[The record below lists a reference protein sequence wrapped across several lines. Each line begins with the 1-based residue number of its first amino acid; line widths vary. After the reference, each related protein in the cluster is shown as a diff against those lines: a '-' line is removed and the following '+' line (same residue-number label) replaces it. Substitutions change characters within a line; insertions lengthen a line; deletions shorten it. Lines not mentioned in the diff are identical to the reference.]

1 MRLILCGWEYRAR
14 AQLPRP
20 LPPGQPAL
28 RDIGHADAPQQGALH
43 ALLGESFLND
53 SGASRRGVADVCL
66 AVIASEAKQ
75 SILPRKERMDCF
87 ASLAMT
93 AVALWIASRS
103 LSSGAHSR
111 DPLARNDGPIG
122 LTEADGTTV
131 PLTLS

>member
-1 MRLILCGWEYRAR
+1 MHGRNFPARCLQVNQHGAILGMQMHRNRA
-14 AQLPRP
+14 LTTPS
-20 LPPGQPAL
+20 
-28 RDIGHADAPQQGALH
+28 
-43 ALLGESFLND
+43 LGESFIND
-53 SGASRRGVADVCL
+53 SGASRGEVADVCL
-66 AVIASEAKQ
+66 AVIASAAKQ

-122 LTEADGTTV
+122 MTEADGTTV